1 MNAYTLSI
9 QIVCNMT
16 LGSLTGSQT
25 WARKDSFILVLRSV
39 TFKTCLFNIYIRWKN
54 PEKSHNSTK
63 SNSIVR
69 PHLRGHPFC
78 ARIVAFKEGWPLVRE
93 RKKYFC

>member
-25 WARKDSFILVLRSV
+25 WARRDSFILVLRSI
-39 TFKTCLFNIYIRWKN
+39 TFKTCLFNIYN
-54 PEKSHNSTK
+54 VVKSGKKPQQHQIKQYSETPPA
-63 SNSIVR
+63 R
-69 PHLRGHPFC
+69 P
-78 ARIVAFKEGWPLVRE
+78 PLL
-93 RKKYFC
+93 CQNCGL